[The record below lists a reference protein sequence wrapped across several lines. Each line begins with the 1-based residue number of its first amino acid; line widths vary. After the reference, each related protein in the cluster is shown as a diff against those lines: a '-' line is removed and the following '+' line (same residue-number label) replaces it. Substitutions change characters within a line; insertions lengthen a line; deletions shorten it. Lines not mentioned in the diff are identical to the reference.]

1 MSWERIYRGDGED
14 VPQLCHADPL
24 AGHRTLRKKGASPEF
39 SNRPQARRA
48 SRSGGL
54 FERLRKVAR
63 PVIRRQ
69 LKSRMDGGAYR
80 DWGEQLPLRNNQP
93 SSLRL
98 LRDCTGG
105 AEMIPGLIGMMM
117 VTIALIWAIG
127 FVYSAGLKGPGY
139 N

>member
-24 AGHRTLRKKGASPEF
+24 AGHRTLRKKGASPSF
-39 SNRPQARRA
+39 RIGRKPVGLAARA
-48 SRSGGL
+48 DFL
-54 FERLRKVAR
+54 PNRLRKVAR

-98 LRDCTGG
+98 LFEIAQG
-105 AEMIPGLIGMMM
+105 ARR
-117 VTIALIWAIG
+117 
-127 FVYSAGLKGPGY
+127 
-139 N
+139 